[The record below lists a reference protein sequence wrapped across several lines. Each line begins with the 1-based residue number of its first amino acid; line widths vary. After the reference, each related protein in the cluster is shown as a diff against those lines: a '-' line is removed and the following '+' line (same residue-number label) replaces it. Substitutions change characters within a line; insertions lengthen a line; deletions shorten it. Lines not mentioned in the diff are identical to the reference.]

1 MTRDPKS
8 EWRGPALLVLAIAS
22 LFGLYGT
29 WVASL
34 AVLFAV
40 SDFEAGRR
48 AALGFIIFYG
58 SFLTCPLIGWAAFA
72 VRRYRVA
79 MMIASPPLLLAII
92 AVAMAI
98 LSY

>member
-58 SFLTCPLIGWAAFA
+58 SLLTCPLIGWAAFA
-72 VRRYRVA
+72 IGRYRTA

-92 AVAMAI
+92 SAFI
-98 LSY
+98 TLLS

>member
-1 MTRDPKS
+1 MS
-8 EWRGPALLVLAIAS
+8 EWRGPALLVLTIAS
-22 LFGLYGT
+22 LFGLFGT

-40 SDFEAGRR
+40 SDFEAGSR

-58 SFLTCPLIGWAAFA
+58 SLLTCPLIGWAAFA
-72 VRRYRVA
+72 IGRYRTA

-92 AVAMAI
+92 SAFI
-98 LSY
+98 TLLS